1 MKTLKILLVL
11 FSLSLTAVHCKDNLN
26 QNIGKDGLPHGE
38 NTMYYYVDG
47 RLVIPETKY
56 SGEYVIYA
64 LGYTIC
70 SSYSPNPGK
79 YVIIDSN
86 YLQIFLSDINEGRQ
100 DFNQAVSMI
109 CNTQTGP
116 SALIEVKQTDPD
128 GVVRSYPWYTRPGS
142 GYIRFTYV
150 SPDKRKF
157 KGTFEMTVYHSVTGE
172 EKHITDGHFNIN
184 LDKLH
189 RYGILVDD

>member
-26 QNIGKDGLPHGE
+26 QNIGDDGLPHGE

-47 RLVIPETKY
+47 KLVIPETKY
-56 SGEYVIYA
+56 SGEYVIPAIEY
-64 LGYTIC
+64 
-70 SSYSPNPGK
+70 SYCPSISNNAGWLELA
-79 YVIIDSN
+79 DSN
-86 YLQIFLSDINEGRQ
+86 NLFILISNISLGRHDFHQAHYDSCSNSDGTS
-100 DFNQAVSMI
+100 AVLDI
-109 CNTQTGP
+109 
-116 SALIEVKQTDPD
+116 KQTDPD
-128 GVVRSYPWYTRPGS
+128 GVVRTYPWYTRPGS

-189 RYGILVDD
+189 EYGVIN

>member
-1 MKTLKILLVL
+1 MKTLKILLVI

-26 QNIGKDGLPHGE
+26 QNIGDDGLPHGE

-47 RLVIPETKY
+47 KLVIPKTKH
-56 SGEYVIYA
+56 SGIHTLYA
-64 LGYTIC
+64 IGYFTCPNDTPNEGILGI
-70 SSYSPNPGK
+70 
-79 YVIIDSN
+79 VDSN
-86 YLQIFLSDINEGRQ
+86 HLWIFINDLTEGRHIFQ
-100 DFNQAVSMI
+100 QGHYDFCYMADGM
-109 CNTQTGP
+109 
-116 SALIEVKQTDPD
+116 SAFLDVEQTDPD
-128 GVVRSYPWYTRPGS
+128 GVVRTYPWYTRPGS

-189 RYGILVDD
+189 EYGMGN

>member
-26 QNIGKDGLPHGE
+26 QNIGDDGLPHGE

-47 RLVIPETKY
+47 KLVIPKTKH
-56 SGEYVIYA
+56 SGV
-64 LGYTIC
+64 YTIPAI
-70 SSYSPNPGK
+70 SYHRC
-79 YVIIDSN
+79 YQHQEDIIIRDSN
-86 YLQIFLSDINEGRQ
+86 HFYIRINSEDFTEETHNLYQAHYDICRIPTNSCAFIG
-100 DFNQAVSMI
+100 
-109 CNTQTGP
+109 
-116 SALIEVKQTDPD
+116 IEQTDPD
-128 GVVRSYPWYTRPGS
+128 GVVRTYPWYTRPGS

-189 RYGILVDD
+189 EYGMGN

>member
-26 QNIGKDGLPHGE
+26 QNIGDDGLPHGE

-47 RLVIPETKY
+47 KLVIPETKY
-56 SGEYVIYA
+56 AGTHIRYA
-64 LGYTIC
+64 IGYRYCVSI
-70 SSYSPNPGK
+70 SPHAGWLIL
-79 YVIIDSN
+79 VDSN
-86 YLQIFLSDINEGRQ
+86 KLRIMISDISEGRH
-100 DFNQAVSMI
+100 DFHQAHYDL
-109 CNTQTGP
+109 CNIPDGTC
-116 SALIEVKQTDPD
+116 AFLDVKQTDPD
-128 GVVRSYPWYTRPGS
+128 GVVRTYSWYTRPGS

-189 RYGILVDD
+189 EYGMGN

>member
-1 MKTLKILLVL
+1 MKTFKILLVL

-26 QNIGKDGLPHGE
+26 QNIGDDGLPHGE

-47 RLVIPETKY
+47 KLVIPETKH
-56 SGEYVIYA
+56 SGIYTLHA
-64 LGYTIC
+64 IAYGRC
-70 SSYSPNPGK
+70 SDTARH
-79 YVIIDSN
+79 IILHDSN
-86 YLQIFLSDINEGRQ
+86 HLWFRIYDDHLVEGTHS
-100 DFNQAVSMI
+100 FNQATYDYCRAPNGTFAFI
-109 CNTQTGP
+109 G
-116 SALIEVKQTDPD
+116 IKQTDPD
-128 GVVRSYPWYTRPGS
+128 GVVRTYRWYTRPGS

-184 LDKLH
+184 LNTLPED
-189 RYGILVDD
+189 